1 MCKDLIL
8 FVQTAEGKDSS
19 KVPSFSSGKKCE
31 P

>member
-1 MCKDLIL
+1 MYKDLI
-8 FVQTAEGKDSS
+8 FVQTVEGKDSS